1 MTTGHSPARWGP
13 VVPWLDRSESNR
25 FLLTPAKGSRGRVLC
40 SGPQGRHSEASTLRL
55 RGSLGLSAGHSFI
68 HSLTC
73 SVVHLLCARCR
84 ARAGVSGVTGDSPS
98 CGDLQRGVRGR
109 QWARSASGDS
119 AARRRQVAGGAW
131 RAGLRA
137 LACSPGCPPCGP
149 RWPRSVSES
158 RGPPSCRGGVNG

>member
-1 MTTGHSPARWGP
+1 MTTGHSPARLGP

-109 QWARSASGDS
+109 QWARSASGC
-119 AARRRQVAGGAW
+119 GGAW
-131 RAGLRA
+131 RGDSAG
-137 LACSPGCPPCGP
+137 GG
-149 RWPRSVSES
+149 RWPGGPGGPGSERWPALPAACRVALGGLGASRS
-158 RGPPSCRGGVNG
+158 